1 MRAKGRRTLEREEE
15 RIDPGLPVLRGAE
28 AGAGFGEAGGMR
40 HVRVRPRG
48 DGAAPGPVAG
58 RRAGRRP
65 FDRLCIRF
73 TPGERA
79 WLEERAAW
87 LDCTVSS
94 LVRRVLFSEKV
105 FQPVVIDAGALRKAW
120 LELHYQGVNLNE
132 LMAHLNTCKGEADA
146 RDVEGVLAKVDRQMD
161 RLDGIMDDLER
172 QKRVAFGKARGG
184 GRR

>member
-1 MRAKGRRTLEREEE
+1 MEGKRKESIRIRLSAEELKQVRDSAK
-15 RIDPGLPVLRGAE
+15 
-28 AGAGFGEAGGMR
+28 
-40 HVRVRPRG
+40 
-48 DGAAPGPVAG
+48 
-58 RRAGRRP
+58 RAGCSMSEYAREKMGLSQAPSQDEGREGAP
-65 FDRLCIRF
+65 SGGGFRSDRLCIRF

-94 LVRRVLFSEKV
+94 LVCRVLFSEKV

-172 QKRVAFGKARGG
+172 QKKVAFGKARGG